1 VVADV
6 AIAGGG
12 PAGAALAIELGR
24 RGVRVNLYE
33 KARHPRLKACGEGLL
48 PHGVAALDAIAGLP
62 EAPRV
67 RGLRFVVGSASTNA
81 DFPAGFG
88 LVVRRDWFD
97 TWLFEKAAAT
107 ANVDARMGTP
117 YQPEGEPFVVGADG
131 RHSRFHR
138 RLEARPA
145 RHSRVGLS
153 AHVTGLEGVSDRVE
167 VFFHRDGELYVAPT
181 GGGETLVAALFHQ
194 DHFRRD
200 GITYL
205 LRAIPAIRDRAG
217 RVELTTPVLAASPLG
232 LHVPRVVDAGLLLIG
247 DAAGA
252 PDPITG
258 DGIAMAMASV
268 TPAADAIVSGDLSS
282 YENVRLAMGRNAD
295 RLGRLLLAISRA
307 EGRAAHALLRK
318 QSLVTTL
325 LDVAV
330 GRRNMDAGTVV
341 RALGVHR

>member
-48 PHGVAALDAIAGLP
+48 PHGVAALRDIAGLP
-62 EAPRV
+62 DAPRV
-67 RGLRFVVGSASTNA
+67 RGLKFVVDKASTEA
-81 DFPAGFG
+81 DFPEGFG

-107 ANVDARMGTP
+107 PNVDARMGLA
-117 YQPEGEPFVVGADG
+117 YQSEGERFVVGADG

-138 RLEARPA
+138 RLAAQRP
-145 RHSRVGLS
+145 RHTRVGLS
-153 AHVTGLEGVSDRVE
+153 AHVIGLDDISDRVE
-167 VFFHRDGELYVAPT
+167 VFFHREGELYIAPT
-181 GGGETLVAALFHQ
+181 GGGETLVAALFHR
-194 DHFRRD
+194 DRFRRD
-200 GITYL
+200 GISFL
-205 LRAIPAIRDRAG
+205 LDAIPAVRDRAR
-217 RVELTTPVLAASPLG
+217 RVEFTTPVLAASPLG
-232 LHVPRVVDAGLLLIG
+232 LRLSRIVDRDLLLIG

-268 TPAADAIVSGDLSS
+268 KPAADAIVSGDLAS
-282 YENVRLAMGRNAD
+282 YERTRLVMGRDAD
-295 RLGRLLLAISRA
+295 RLGRLLLTVSRA
-307 EGRAAHALLRK
+307 EGRVAHALLHKR
-318 QSLVTTL
+318 SLVDTL
-325 LDVAV
+325 LDVAL
-330 GRRNMDAGTVV
+330 GRRPMDARTLLK
-341 RALGVHR
+341 ATF